1 MILATLASQ
10 MGRKDSQRLSKYKG
24 NHCRS
29 SAVSGGPSLGKFR
42 KGIWQAGNSQASRT
56 VSRGGERT
64 WEAVH
69 REETGCGG
77 EAQRS
82 LGFRPGPRVLRLT
95 VFIQDRDRDCMVP
108 TNDDQNISLRAN
120 ITSVLVTVPPTAHPT
135 KAIRKE
141 SLFRLTA

>member
-42 KGIWQAGNSQASRT
+42 KGIWQAGNIQASQT

-64 WEAVH
+64 WEVVH
-69 REETGCGG
+69 REETSC
-77 EAQRS
+77 EKHRRS
-82 LGFRPGPRVLRLT
+82 LGSSPGPRVLRLT

-108 TNDDQNISLRAN
+108 TNDD
-120 ITSVLVTVPPTAHPT
+120 
-135 KAIRKE
+135 
-141 SLFRLTA
+141 